1 MMKDNEIIKAN
12 ELCNSFSNDCKEC
25 PYYGYHDRRCRCT
38 DYLTKDTVNLISRQK
53 AEIEKIK
60 KDLKHYLDTNEE
72 NGVVYLPKFIVKKM
86 VGDV

>member
-1 MMKDNEIIKAN
+1 MTDNDYIKALEGCWLEGNCEHCLMKKDNKCKAILRQTALDLIK
-12 ELCNSFSNDCKEC
+12 
-25 PYYGYHDRRCRCT
+25 
-38 DYLTKDTVNLISRQK
+38 RQK